1 MARPTKDIDTELL
14 LDLLASGM
22 SKSEVSCELGISV
35 ATLNR
40 RIEGIRDAES
50 ALIAYDKVH
59 YLDLI
64 GVKQRIIAH
73 MDDSKLEEAPLGQ
86 LAQAYSVVTKAEN
99 LIQGR
104 PTEIH
109 GLMGYLMHLEKE
121 DIVKAGVSKNNATAG
136 DQDEVEQLSLFGDII
151 DI

>member
-1 MARPTKDIDTELL
+1 MGRPEANIDVNLM
-14 LDLLASGM
+14 LDLL
-22 SKSEVSCELGISV
+22 SEGVTKNEIARSLGISKP
-35 ATLNR
+35 TLDKK
-40 RIEGIRDAES
+40 IENLRCEES
-50 ALIAYDKVH
+50 ALLAYDKVH

-64 GVKQRIIAH
+64 GVKQRIIEH
-73 MDDSKLEEAPLGQ
+73 MDDTKLAEAPLGQ

-121 DIVKAGVSKNNATAG
+121 DIGAVQSKNDIPSA
-136 DQDEVEQLSLFGDII
+136 QHDEFEQLSLFGDVI

>member
-22 SKSEVSCELGISV
+22 SKSEVGVELGISV
-35 ATLNR
+35 PTLNR
-40 RIEGIRDAES
+40 RIEGIRSAES
-50 ALIAYDKVH
+50 ALLAYDKVH

-64 GVKQRIIAH
+64 GVKQRIIQH

-121 DIVKAGVSKNNATAG
+121 GIVKAGVSKNDAAG
-136 DQDEVEQLSLFGDII
+136 GKQDEVEQLSLFGDII